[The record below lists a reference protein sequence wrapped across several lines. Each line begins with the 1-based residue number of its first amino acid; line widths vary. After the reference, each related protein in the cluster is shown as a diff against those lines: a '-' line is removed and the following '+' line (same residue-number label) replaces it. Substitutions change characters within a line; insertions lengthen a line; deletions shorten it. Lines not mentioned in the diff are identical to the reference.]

1 MKETA
6 MNAAKL
12 SLGSEKSPQ
21 FSTRAAILGKILQ
34 KYPKLQSNSPELYIL
49 SYLDNLGSHKI

>member
-6 MNAAKL
+6 MNAEKINL
-12 SLGSEKSPQ
+12 CSEKSPQ
-21 FSTRAAILGKILQ
+21 LSTRAGILGKILQ
-34 KYPKLQSNSPELYIL
+34 KYPKLQSNSPELYVL